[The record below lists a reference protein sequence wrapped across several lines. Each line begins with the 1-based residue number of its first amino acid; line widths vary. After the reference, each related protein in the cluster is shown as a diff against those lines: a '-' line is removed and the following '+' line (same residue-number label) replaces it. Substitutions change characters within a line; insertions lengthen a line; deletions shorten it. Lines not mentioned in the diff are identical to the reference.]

1 MRGNERADN
10 ALRTVKITPHYLHH
24 LPSSILIEMGS
35 TRVLC
40 TAIIEEKVPVFLKNT
55 DSGWLTAEYGMMPN
69 STPNRINRE
78 NGVIRHGRHME
89 IQRLIGRSLRTAFDL
104 KNLGTRTIQVD
115 CDVLEADGGTRT
127 ASITGSYV
135 AVCLALQSHH
145 MPISLVKRQIASISV
160 GLLKHEVLL
169 DLDFLEDSQADV
181 DLNVVMD
188 DSGNFIEIQG
198 TGEKRAFSL
207 EELNTML
214 QYGKKGITEL
224 FDEQNKVL
232 SQFP

>member
-1 MRGNERADN
+1 
-10 ALRTVKITPHYLHH
+10 
-24 LPSSILIEMGS
+24 
-35 TRVLC
+35 
-40 TAIIEEKVPVFLKNT
+40 
-55 DSGWLTAEYGMMPN
+55 
-69 STPNRINRE
+69 
-78 NGVIRHGRHME
+78 ME

-135 AVCLALQSHH
+135 AVCLALQSRH

-232 SQFP
+232 SQFPWE